1 MWKCKTL
8 LYGYRHLHYSCKNI
22 AEDVGT
28 IFDNSKF
35 ELHRPLSKGKNTK
48 IIGLK
53 KDNGQIMKEIVVFRG
68 KTYSYLKHNS
78 DADKKQ
84 KAQKMS

>member
-1 MWKCKTL
+1 M

-22 AEDVGT
+22 AKDVET

-35 ELHRPLSKGKNTK
+35 ELRRPLSKGKNTK
-48 IIGLK
+48 VIGLK